1 VPSTEV
7 TRWAVVGAGFM
18 LRLIARDFALT
29 ENVRLQV
36 VVARDPDRAVAAAA
50 AHGIPEASDDL
61 AAVLSRDDIDV
72 VYVATPHSK
81 HARIARAAMEAGK
94 SVLVEKPLTTSATD
108 TRALCA
114 TARERGL
121 FLMEAMWTAFAPA
134 VVDLRERVSAGE
146 IGEVLHLSAGFCLA
160 FPPDSGRLWDP
171 RLGGGTTL
179 DQGVYGIS
187 LAHMVLGAPTAVT
200 ALGTMRAV
208 DEEAVVV
215 LDHDGG
221 ARAVCTSSMRA
232 HGQTGAVVAGT
243 AGSIEILG
251 PFWGPNRLLVRRGP
265 AVGEAEEIVHDRE
278 GAGYVPML
286 RAVSDAVLSGGTE
299 HPLRSHADSIA
310 VAETMD
316 LVLAQLRRSAAAT
329 PGLDAVPGQS

>member
-1 VPSTEV
+1 MPSTGV

-18 LRLIARDFALT
+18 LQLIARDFALT

-36 VVARDPDRAVAAAA
+36 VVSRDRDRAVSAAA

-72 VYVATPHSK
+72 VYVATPHSE
-81 HARIARAAMEAGK
+81 HARVARAALDAGK
-94 SVLVEKPLTTSATD
+94 SVLVEKPMTTSAAE

-114 TARERGL
+114 TAQERGL

-134 VVDLRERVSAGE
+134 VVDLRRRVGAGE
-146 IGEVLHLSAGFCLA
+146 IGEALHLTASFCLA
-160 FPPDSGRLWDP
+160 FSSDGGRLWDP
-171 RLGGGTTL
+171 KLGGGTTL
-179 DQGVYGIS
+179 DQGVYGLS
-187 LAHMVLGAPTAVT
+187 LAHMVLGRPTSVMAM
-200 ALGTMRAV
+200 GTMRAV

-215 LDHDGG
+215 LDHARG

-232 HGQTGAVVAGT
+232 HGQTSAVVAGT
-243 AGSIEILG
+243 SGSIEVPG
-251 PFWGPNRLLVRRGP
+251 PFWAADRLLLRPGAALAAAP
-265 AVGEAEEIVHDRE
+265 AEEIVHERE

-286 RAVSDAVLSGGTE
+286 RAVSDAVLAGGTE

-316 LVLAQLRRSAAAT
+316 RVLAQLRRSG
-329 PGLDAVPGQS
+329 PGPA